1 MRNVS
6 ARAWGALVADLV
18 CVLVFTT
25 IGRASHAEGITL
37 PGLASTAWPFLVGC
51 LVGSAVAARRSR
63 PRSLRSGLLVW
74 LGTVLL
80 GLLLR
85 AATGGGVVP
94 SFVVVTAVVLAVFLL
109 GWRAVLLVVGRT
121 RNRTGVV
128 EAEPTGA
135 ARR

>member
-37 PGLASTAWPFLVGC
+37 PGLASTACPFLGGC
-51 LVGSAVAARRSR
+51 LAGSGVAARRSR

-109 GWRAVLLVVGRT
+109 GW
-121 RNRTGVV
+121 
-128 EAEPTGA
+128 
-135 ARR
+135 

>member
-6 ARAWGALVADLV
+6 VRVWGALGVDLV
-18 CVLVFTT
+18 CVLVFTAV
-25 IGRASHAEGITL
+25 GRASHAEGITL
-37 PGLASTAWPFLVGC
+37 PGLAQTAWPFLVGC
-51 LVGSAVAARRSR
+51 LVGSGAAALRRR

-74 LGTVLL
+74 FGTVLL

-85 AATGGGVVP
+85 AATGGGVVL

-109 GWRAVLLVVGRT
+109 GWRAVLLLIGRM
-121 RNRTGVV
+121 RDRTGVV
-128 EAEPTGA
+128 EAEPRGI